1 MLSKREDD
9 EPTPEDFIEALQLVN
24 EALHRLG
31 GAWQLLPGN
40 VRARLVKE
48 SQRIEDLL
56 DRAGALPLPSPPTTR
71 DRRTQTFASSEAGV
85 TPDQVGIARQDTSHK
100 ANANDVSCPNLW
112 PWSRA
117 QVIGAADRFSRPT
130 PSARNVQARESRRS
144 SKVVEQVR
152 AIRAV

>member
-31 GAWQLLPGN
+31 GAWQVLPGN

-56 DRAGALPLPSPPTTR
+56 DRAGALPLPPPLTTR
-71 DRRTQTFASSEAGV
+71 DRLTRHLPLPRPASHLIKSALLGKTRRIGRT
-85 TPDQVGIARQDTSHK
+85 
-100 ANANDVSCPNLW
+100 
-112 PWSRA
+112 
-117 QVIGAADRFSRPT
+117 PT
-130 PSARNVQARESRRS
+130 T
-144 SKVVEQVR
+144 
-152 AIRAV
+152 

>member
-1 MLSKREDD
+1 MLPKREDD
-9 EPTPEDFIEALQLVN
+9 EPTAEDFIEALQLVN

-71 DRRTQTFASSEAGV
+71 DRRTRHLPLPRPASHLIKSALLGKTRRIGR
-85 TPDQVGIARQDTSHK
+85 TPTM
-100 ANANDVSCPNLW
+100 
-112 PWSRA
+112 
-117 QVIGAADRFSRPT
+117 
-130 PSARNVQARESRRS
+130 
-144 SKVVEQVR
+144 
-152 AIRAV
+152 